1 MKTNLTLKIDKQL
14 LREAK
19 VLAAQQDTSISA
31 LIAGQLEKLVRERKG
46 YEAARR
52 RAFALMDEGWD
63 LGWRRPASR
72 DELYDR

>member
-19 VLAAQQDTSISA
+19 ILAAEKDTSISA
-31 LIAGQLEKLVRERKG
+31 LMTEQLQRLVRERTG
-46 YEAARR
+46 YEASRR
-52 RAFALMDEGWD
+52 RALARLREGWD
-63 LGWRRPASR
+63 LGWMRPASR